1 MRRSRTTIFVL
12 SILICA
18 WLDSKAMTNQP
29 RNRGETFFQCLNS
42 NVPGPGNIWI
52 TLQGITHIWDDS
64 RIDLDTTNSA
74 TSPSR
79 TWASNVRGFPE
90 VYIQTGMTD
99 FFSLHAASRPLA
111 YGFRPGWFSGG
122 MKLTWPNN
130 QDLRFQ
136 GAALSFDYLYHARE
150 NAPTLGGYNGFMPEG
165 FVVKGHSVETV
176 AIYELDLISRVS
188 GLPLRFMVNTGVR
201 IPLSKRRE
209 LIQTLVDAGIVYG
222 GYGFDF
228 FLEYS
233 LEAFN
238 NIFSPLEIEDDLTG
252 KRFLVWFSENPMY
265 LTLGG
270 NVRYKNGMTVSLA
283 IPVLLSVNQG
293 SRMRTDDLVELN
305 RLERPDAFAYEKK
318 RGIRDPFDP
327 WFTKWKV
334 ALSVSFPI
342 NFHMTGAEMMR
353 NYLILKNRK
362 NTKTINIDKQLQ
374 NESGKNSDDHT
385 DKEDAKRRLDAI
397 KKKRETL
404 LE

>member
-1 MRRSRTTIFVL
+1 MRQLRKSIFTL
-12 SILICA
+12 AILICA
-18 WLDSKAMTNQP
+18 WFDSGAMTNQP
-29 RNRGETFFQCLNS
+29 RNRGETFFQCMNS

-52 TLQGITHIWDDS
+52 TLQGITHVWDDS
-64 RIDLDTTNSA
+64 RIDLDTINS
-74 TSPSR
+74 TTPPSR
-79 TWASNVRGFPE
+79 TWTSNVREFPE
-90 VYIQTGMTD
+90 VYLQAGMTD
-99 FFSLHAASRPLA
+99 FFSLHAASRPLG

-130 QDLRFQ
+130 QDLRLH
-136 GAALSFDYLYHARE
+136 GAALSFNYLYHNRE

-165 FVVKGHSVETV
+165 FVVKGHTIETV
-176 AIYELDLISRVS
+176 AVYELDLISRVS
-188 GLPLRFMVNTGVR
+188 RLPLRVMVNAGVR
-201 IPLSKRRE
+201 MPLSKRRE
-209 LIQTLVDAGIVYG
+209 LFQTLMDAGVVYG
-222 GYGFDF
+222 GHGFDF

-238 NIFSPLEIEDDLTG
+238 NLLSPMEIEDDLTG
-252 KRFLVWFSENPMY
+252 KRFLVWFSENLMY

-305 RLERPDAFAYEKK
+305 RLEHPEDFVYEKK
-318 RGIRDPFDP
+318 HDIRDPFDP

-334 ALSVSFPI
+334 ALSVSFPL

-362 NTKTINIDKQLQ
+362 NAKTINIDNQLQ
-374 NESGKNSDDHT
+374 NDSGKTKDDNT

-397 KKKRETL
+397 RKKREML